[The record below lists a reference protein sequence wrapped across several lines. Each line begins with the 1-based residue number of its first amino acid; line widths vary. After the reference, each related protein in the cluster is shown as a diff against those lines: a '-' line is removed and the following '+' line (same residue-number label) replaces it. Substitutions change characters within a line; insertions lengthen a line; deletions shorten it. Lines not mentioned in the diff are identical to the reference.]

1 MTYKTILVYLN
12 DPKRAQRLLDVAVP
26 LAKAHGAHLVGL
38 AVMPPYVVIP
48 AYEAAGVSS
57 TVDEHR
63 VAYLGDIGKLK
74 AMFSEAARK
83 EGVATEWREADA
95 GFGTAAIQILE
106 HARSADIVIIAQH
119 DPDWSY
125 STFLEAADRIV
136 IECGRPVL
144 VVPNSGPLVM
154 PPKRVV
160 IAWNGR
166 REAARAAF
174 DALPLLSPASDVSVI
189 WVDTAADRVASGD
202 VAGADLSTTLA
213 RHGFKCEAATVHA
226 PNGDAAAAIL
236 REAGARGA
244 DLLVMGAYGH
254 SRVREF
260 ILGGASRD
268 ILSRADR
275 LVLMSH

>member
-1 MTYKTILVYLN
+1 MTCKTILVYLN
-12 DPKRAQRLLDVAVP
+12 DPKRAARLLEAAVP
-26 LAKAHGAHLVGL
+26 YAKSHGAHLVGL

-48 AYEAAGVSS
+48 AYEAAGVSA

-63 VAYLGDIGKLK
+63 VAYLADIVKIK
-74 AMFSEAARK
+74 ALFTETGRK
-83 EGVATEWREADA
+83 QGLSTEWREADA
-95 GFGTAAIQILE
+95 GFGTAAVQVLE
-106 HARSADIVIIAQH
+106 HARSADLVVIAQH

-125 STFLEAADRIV
+125 SSFLEAADRIV
-136 IECGRPVL
+136 IESGRPVL
-144 VVPNSGPLVM
+144 IVPNAGAIAL

-174 DALPLLSPASDVSVI
+174 DALPLLAPKADVTVV

-202 VAGADLSTTLA
+202 IAGADLATTLA
-213 RHGFKCEAATVHA
+213 RHGLTCDAATIHA

-236 REAGARGA
+236 HEAGARGA
-244 DLLVMGAYGH
+244 DLVVMGAYGH

-275 LVLMSH
+275 PILMSH